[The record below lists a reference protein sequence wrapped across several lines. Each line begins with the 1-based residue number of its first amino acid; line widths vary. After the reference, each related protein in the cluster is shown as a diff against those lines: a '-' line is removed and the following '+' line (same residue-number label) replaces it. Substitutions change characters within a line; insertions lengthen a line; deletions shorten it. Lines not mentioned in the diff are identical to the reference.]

1 MENFPKTLLKVYL
14 TSQTFTGLFFNCTYS
29 SNSTAKEF
37 YWLRNIYYFL
47 CNWNFPWW
55 KGKNSSFEITLMRK
69 KLLICLQLEKI
80 SAFPQTSKRFYRCR
94 SIPLFFYIYCVCR
107 KAYLHDDIK
116 SDDEYFMA
124 ECSGCGECY
133 HKKCMNIQV
142 KVFEMRS
149 TTCHGNAMFA
159 ENKVYE
165 LYNLCSENKG
175 LICGRLSLAKSSTRP
190 IWIFFWNSLFEVFIL
205 NSTWRY
211 FASMELLL
219 RCVSKIRH

>member
-1 MENFPKTLLKVYL
+1 
-14 TSQTFTGLFFNCTYS
+14 
-29 SNSTAKEF
+29 
-37 YWLRNIYYFL
+37 
-47 CNWNFPWW
+47 
-55 KGKNSSFEITLMRK
+55 MRK

-124 ECSGCGECY
+124 ECSGCGEWY
-133 HKKCMNIQV
+133 HKKCMNIRV

-149 TTCHGNAMFA
+149 TTCNGNAMFA

-165 LYNLCSENKG
+165 LYNLYSENKG
-175 LICGRLSLAKSSTRP
+175 LICG
-190 IWIFFWNSLFEVFIL
+190 
-205 NSTWRY
+205 
-211 FASMELLL
+211 
-219 RCVSKIRH
+219 